1 MEEARRK
8 RQGELHLQLSGMNS
22 LLRPHASAP
31 FLVYLALPCL
41 SSLTQIFPVLQG
53 LPLPFSRNLPKRLI
67 GMFAGCAKCSP
78 LIHQPVLLWILWPF
92 LLSHPPWGLIL
103 NEETPQT
110 LAGSQWN
117 GPASFWPS
125 YQLCNS
131 QLFMG
136 KTSGTRSLWA
146 RACLVCCGHFGRIFQ
161 VIFSSTN
168 TATSSHYWMH
178 AM

>member
-8 RQGELHLQLSGMNS
+8 RQGELHLQLSGTNS

-41 SSLTQIFPVLQG
+41 SSLTQILPVLQG
-53 LPLPFSRNLPKRLI
+53 LPLPFSRSLPKRLI

-78 LIHQPVLLWILWPF
+78 LIHQPISLWVPWPF

-110 LAGSQWN
+110 LAGFPVEWSSFILNFIPTVQLSSLHGQNFRNKVTLSQSLSSVLW
-117 GPASFWPS
+117 SFW
-125 YQLCNS
+125 ND
-131 QLFMG
+131 
-136 KTSGTRSLWA
+136 
-146 RACLVCCGHFGRIFQ
+146 
-161 VIFSSTN
+161 FSSN
-168 TATSSHYWMH
+168 F
-178 AM
+178 